1 MYMAISTKINKQL
14 TYRDDILNET
24 SISQLRD
31 CCGKRERKT
40 VRARGKEVSVEE
52 HYLLRPNRAIAHI
65 NLQQL

>member
-1 MYMAISTKINKQL
+1 MYMAISTKIDKQL
-14 TYRDDILNET
+14 TYRDDSLNET

-31 CCGKRERKT
+31 CCGKRERNT
-40 VRARGKEVSVEE
+40 VRARGKEVSAEE